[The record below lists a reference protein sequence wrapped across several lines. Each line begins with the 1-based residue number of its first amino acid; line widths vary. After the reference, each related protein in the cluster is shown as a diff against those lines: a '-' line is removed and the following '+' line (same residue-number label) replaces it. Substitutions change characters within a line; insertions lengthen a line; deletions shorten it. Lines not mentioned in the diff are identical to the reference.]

1 MKFKYE
7 INSNND
13 EATLTGVEGEC
24 PKELDIP
31 SYIEVDNKPIKIT
44 SVKFGSAL
52 PDFFVKNGNGVT
64 CEIIH
69 IPETVNH
76 VSFGYNKYLKEVF
89 LPNSLRKI
97 GNACF
102 THCEKLE
109 IVHLPNGLE
118 SIGWYAFRNCCSLVE
133 IFIPPTVCKMDF
145 GCFKNC
151 SSLKRIIIP
160 IGVEELGIHFFENCT
175 NLSEVITLNTNINYY
190 PTTFQGCKSLSK
202 IDKYLVEN
210 GLLYNLDKTELYTYL
225 GNDNCN
231 GCITIP
237 ASVRELGN
245 GFSSSTE
252 LISIDLSK
260 TQIEAIYYDTFK
272 NSVNL
277 KRVILPPTIKSI
289 DNNAFCGCIN
299 LSEINLPDSIER
311 IGNSCFENSGIKEI
325 TLPEN
330 LEKVPDNA
338 FKDCRELLEVVIPSN
353 VKTIYHSAFENCDKI
368 WHVVIS
374 EGFREKL
381 PQLFKNHE
389 KIGFSIKI
397 QGRTNFK
404 RRGAYTHGRLR
415 PCPYCGSDD
424 VNIFSNGTAECN
436 TCDGEYTYQ

>member
-7 INSNND
+7 INSNNN
-13 EATLTGVEGEC
+13 EVSLVGIEGKC
-24 PKELDIP
+24 PKELYIP
-31 SYIEVDNKPIKIT
+31 EYLYIEGKQIKIT
-44 SVKFGSAL
+44 EINFGSPL
-52 PDFFVKNGNGVT
+52 PLFYTEYGNGVT
-64 CEIIH
+64 SEVIH
-69 IPETVNH
+69 IPETVNC

-118 SIGWYAFRNCCSLVE
+118 SIGWYAFRDCCSLVE
-133 IFIPPTVCKMDF
+133 IFIPPTVYKMDF

-160 IGVEELGIHFFENCT
+160 NGVEELGIHFFHNCI
-175 NLSEVITLNTNINYY
+175 NLREVITLNPNINFY

-202 IDKYLVEN
+202 IDNHLVEN

-245 GFSSSTE
+245 GFASSTE

-325 TLPEN
+325 TLPES
-330 LEKVPDNA
+330 LEKIPDNA
-338 FKDCRELLEVVIPSN
+338 FKDCKELLEVVIPSN

-389 KIGFSIKI
+389 KIGFSIRI